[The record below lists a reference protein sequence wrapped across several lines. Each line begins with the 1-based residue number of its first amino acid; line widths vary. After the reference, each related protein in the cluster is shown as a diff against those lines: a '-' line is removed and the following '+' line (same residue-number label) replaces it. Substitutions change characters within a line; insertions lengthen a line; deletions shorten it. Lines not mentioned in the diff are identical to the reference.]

1 MPNDGSVYVSDLDG
15 TLLRDDAT
23 LSERSRVILS
33 ELIGDGL
40 RFTVASARSVVAMQ
54 QLLAGLTLD
63 LPVIEFNGAFLSD
76 LATGDHL
83 VTNSLDRDVAE
94 DVFQMIVDRGCV
106 PLVSTFDGRGDR
118 LYYTNVRNPGEDWY
132 VGDRIAASD
141 RRLRQEDDLRS
152 HLSEEVVCL
161 TTIDRGDLMED
172 LRDAVRER
180 HGDAVATN
188 CFESMYSLGWHWLTV
203 YDRKATKDQALARLV
218 DGWGLDSRELV
229 VFGDGQN
236 DVQMF
241 EMADRAVAVENA
253 ANVLKVRAT
262 EIIGS
267 NNDDS
272 VAVFMR
278 GDWKNA

>member
-1 MPNDGSVYVSDLDG
+1 LPNDGSVYVSDLDG

>member
-1 MPNDGSVYVSDLDG
+1 LPNDGTLYVSDLDG

-23 LSERSRVILS
+23 LSERSRGILS
-33 ELIGDGL
+33 GLLGDGL

-54 QLLAGLTLD
+54 QLLVGLTLE

-76 LATGDHL
+76 LTTGRHL
-83 VTNSLDRDVAE
+83 VTNSLDRAVVE

-106 PLVSTFDGRGDR
+106 PLVSTFDGRDDR
-118 LYYTNVRNPGEDWY
+118 LYYTGVRNPGEDWY

-141 RRLRQEDDLRS
+141 RRLRQEDDLHS
-152 HLSEEVVCL
+152 HLSEAVVCL
-161 TTIDRGDLMED
+161 TTIDRGDLMAD
-172 LRDAVRER
+172 LRDSIVER

-203 YDRKATKDQALARLV
+203 YDRRATKDQALARLV
-218 DGWGLDSRELV
+218 EGWGLEGAELV

-236 DVQMF
+236 DIPMF

-253 ANVLKVRAT
+253 ANVLKIHAT
-262 EIIGS
+262 DVIGS

-272 VAVFMR
+272 VALFVR
-278 GDWKNA
+278 DDWSSR

>member
-1 MPNDGSVYVSDLDG
+1 LPNDGSVYVSDLDG

-218 DGWGLDSRELV
+218 DGWGLDGTELV

>member
-218 DGWGLDSRELV
+218 DGWGLDGTELV